1 MKMNISIKGIIICL
15 LAFSSIYIHAQ
26 DIHLSQYQFDRL
38 QVNPALTGIFNG
50 TKQVALVHKQQYFS
64 VPVDFLTFSGS
75 YDANFRKCHDESGFF
90 SAGVL
95 FNYDQSGDSKLS
107 LASLTLNGSYTLPVT
122 RKFFLSGGAYL
133 GLGQR
138 AFSETDLQW
147 DNQWNGS
154 VFDPSLPSGE
164 TFSRTSFVFL
174 DVGAGINARLQGE
187 DRTKLDI
194 GVGAFHLNQPGYGF
208 YKESD
213 ISLPIRLSLYGM
225 GVLKL
230 ASIIDLYAN
239 GLYQDQG
246 PYSETVLGGGVI
258 IHLSNRKSREVEL
271 HLGAAVRLDDA
282 IIPMIALGYDGW
294 KGGFSYDMNTSAFKA
309 ATNQKAGP
317 EFFLTYTY
325 KKLCPLKQ
333 TKVCTIF

>member
-15 LAFSSIYIHAQ
+15 LAVSALQAQ
-26 DIHLSQYQFDRL
+26 DVHLSQYQFDRL

-50 TKQVALVHKQQYFS
+50 DRQVALVHKQQYFS

-75 YDANFRKCHDESGFF
+75 YDVKFRECHNEKGFF

-95 FNYDQSGDSKLS
+95 FNYDQSGDSKLTLTS
-107 LASLTLNGSYTLPVT
+107 LSVNGSYTLPLT
-122 RKFFLSGGAYL
+122 RKFFIGGGAYL

-138 AFSETDLQW
+138 SFSETDLQW
-147 DNQWNGS
+147 DNQWTGT

-164 TFSRTSFVFL
+164 TFSRTSFVFM
-174 DVGAGINARLQGE
+174 DIGGGVNARLQGE
-187 DRTKLDI
+187 DRTKIDV
-194 GVGAFHLNQPGYGF
+194 GVGAFHLNRPNYGF
-208 YKESD
+208 YTDSD
-213 ISLPIRLSLYGM
+213 IKLPIRLSIYGM

-230 ASIIDLYAN
+230 ASILDIYGNA
-239 GLYQDQG
+239 LYQDQG
-246 PYSETVLGGGVI
+246 PYSETVLGGGAI
-258 IHLSNRKSREVEL
+258 IHLSNRKAREIEL

-282 IIPMIALGYDGW
+282 FIPMIAIGYDGW
-294 KGGFSYDMNTSAFKA
+294 KGGFSYDINTSDFKA
-309 ATNQKAGP
+309 ATDEKAGP